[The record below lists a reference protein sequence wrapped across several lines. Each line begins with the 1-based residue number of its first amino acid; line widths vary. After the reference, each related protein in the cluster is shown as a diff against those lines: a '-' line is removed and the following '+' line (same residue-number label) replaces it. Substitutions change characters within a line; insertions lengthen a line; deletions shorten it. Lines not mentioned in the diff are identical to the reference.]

1 MRKSTVITA
10 LSVIAIV
17 PMVLLAI
24 SINENKAEQK
34 EINTTPQAQ
43 KVESTGIKKFESRS
57 SEWGKYY
64 QRQYDSYKQ
73 TKKSDKISDMLKENP
88 ALVVLWAGYGF
99 SKDYNAPRGH
109 YYMLEDN
116 INTLRTGGPVDAM
129 TGPMPT
135 ACWTCKSTDVPR
147 LIDKIGELDYF
158 TGKWARHGSEISNS
172 IGCGDCHDNET
183 MKLTLT
189 REFLKRGLDA
199 EGSLKA
205 ADATHQDMR
214 SLVCAQC
221 HSEYYFKKTEWTDK
235 NGEKKTAGVVT
246 FPWDNG
252 FSVEAMEKYYDD
264 ISFVDWTHKVSKTPM
279 LKAQHPG
286 YEIYKTGAH
295 GLNNVACADC
305 HMPYVREGGVKYSS
319 HNVGSPLDHMTNTC
333 LNCHNEEEKAFKD
346 RVARKL
352 ERKTELNK
360 TAMDVIAKAHLEA
373 RKAWEVGATEAEMKE
388 IQQDIRHAQWRWDY
402 SIASHGSFFHAPEE
416 TLRILGSAINKGQE
430 ARVKLRAVL
439 AKYNAGEYAAPDFS
453 TKEKAQE
460 VIGLPYQKLVDEK
473 MTFLNGL
480 RKEWVEQQKAKGL
493 YDPAAWEGM
502 IFNTSYAPAPTLADM
517 EKK

>member
-1 MRKSTVITA
+1 MKKSIFLTIGSIIV
-10 LSVIAIV
+10 IV
-17 PMVLLAI
+17 PLMLLAI

-34 EINTTPQAQ
+34 AINAVP
-43 KVESTGIKKFESRS
+43 EIKKLESRS
-57 SEWGKYY
+57 AEWAKNYP
-64 QRQYDSYKQ
+64 RQYDSYMQ
-73 TKKSDKISDMLKENP
+73 TRKSDKIDDMLEKHP
-88 ALVVLWAGYGF
+88 ALVVMWSGYGF

-109 YYMLEDN
+109 YYILEDN
-116 INTLRTGGPVDAM
+116 INSLRTGGPVDAV

-135 ACWTCKSTDVPR
+135 ACWTCKSPDVPR
-147 LIDKIGELDYF
+147 LIDKMGELDYF
-158 TGKWARHGSEISNS
+158 TGKWARHGSEIANPV
-172 IGCGDCHDNET
+172 GCADCHDNET
-183 MKLTLT
+183 MKLTIT
-189 REFLKRGLDA
+189 RDYLKRALDA
-199 EGSLKA
+199 EGSLKT

-221 HSEYYFKKTEWTDK
+221 HSEYYFKKTKWTDK
-235 NGEKKTAGVVT
+235 NGEEKTAGVVT

-264 ISFVDWTHKVSKTPM
+264 IDFKDWTNKVSKTPM

-295 GLNNVACADC
+295 GLNNVSCADC

-319 HNVGSPLDHMTNTC
+319 HNVGSPLDNMADTC
-333 LNCHNEEEKAFKD
+333 LNCHDEDEKSFKE

-352 ERKTELNK
+352 ERKTELHK

-373 RKAWEVGATEAEMKE
+373 GKAWELGATEGEMKD
-388 IQQDIRHAQWRWDY
+388 ILQDIRHAQWRWDY

-416 TLRILGSAINKGQE
+416 TLRILGSAINIGQE

-439 AKYNAGEYAAPDFS
+439 AKHGDGDFAAPDFS
-453 TKEKAQE
+453 TKEKAQA

-480 RKEWVEQQKAKGL
+480 RKEWIETQMQKGL
-493 YDPAAWEGM
+493 YDPKTRESM
-502 IFNTSYAPAPTLADM
+502 KFNTSYKPA
-517 EKK
+517 E

>member
-1 MRKSTVITA
+1 MRKSTFITIG
-10 LSVIAIV
+10 SVIVIV
-17 PMVLLAI
+17 PLMLLAI

-34 EINTTPQAQ
+34 AINAVP
-43 KVESTGIKKFESRS
+43 EIKKLESRS
-57 SEWGKYY
+57 TEWAKNYP
-64 QRQYDSYKQ
+64 RQYDSYMQ
-73 TKKSDKISDMLKENP
+73 TRKSDKIDDMLQSNP

-109 YYMLEDN
+109 FYMLEDN

-135 ACWTCKSTDVPR
+135 ACWTCKSPDVPR
-147 LIDKIGELDYF
+147 LIDKMGELDYF
-158 TGKWARHGSEISNS
+158 TGKWARHGSEIANPV
-172 IGCGDCHDNET
+172 GCADCHDNET
-183 MKLTLT
+183 MRLTIT
-189 REFLKRGLDA
+189 RDYLKRALDA
-199 EGSLKA
+199 EGSLKS

-221 HSEYYFKKTEWTDK
+221 HSEYYFKKTKWKDK
-235 NGEKKTAGVVT
+235 NGEEKTAAVVT

-264 ISFVDWTHKVSKTPM
+264 INFKDWTNKVSKAPM

-286 YEIYKTGAH
+286 YEIYRTGAH

-319 HNVGSPLDHMTNTC
+319 HNVGSPLDHMADTC
-333 LNCHNEEEKAFKD
+333 LNCHDEDEKSFKD

-352 ERKTELNK
+352 ERKTELHK

-373 RKAWEVGATEAEMKE
+373 GKAWELGATEAEMKA
-388 IQQDIRHAQWRWDY
+388 ILQDIRHAQWRWDY

-416 TLRILGSAINKGQE
+416 TLRILGSAINIGQE
-430 ARVKLRAVL
+430 ARVELRTVL
-439 AKYNAGEYAAPDFS
+439 AKHGAGDFAAPDFS
-453 TKEKAQE
+453 TKEKAQA

-473 MTFLNGL
+473 TTFLNGL
-480 RKEWVEQQKAKGL
+480 RKEWIKTQMQKGL
-493 YDPAAWEGM
+493 YDPKTQESM
-502 IFNTSYAPAPTLADM
+502 KFNTSYKPA
-517 EKK
+517 E